1 MAETSVPGTVQ
12 ARLLLIGT
20 EAELGRQ
27 MAPVLDSEFLASPI
41 VVELQS
47 GRPALDVLRGSSF
60 DVVMADLGS
69 LRDLAEGAEDRIARL
84 VRAASGSLVVVL
96 AADASIS
103 FALSAM
109 NAGAHDC
116 VGRDW
121 DAEALVG
128 RMAALAR
135 RHGKMRAM
143 VRPVTPIAAAQTAE
157 PEAAAPIIPAMRDLV
172 LPMWRQEQRII
183 EDAIQRFAG
192 NIALAAAALELSPS
206 TIYRKRQAWAEM
218 GDKRTA

>member
-1 MAETSVPGTVQ
+1 MTATSTSETVQ
-12 ARLLLIGT
+12 ARLLLVGT
-20 EAELGRQ
+20 QADLGSR
-27 MAPVLDSEFLASPI
+27 MAPGLEAEFLAAPI
-41 VVELQS
+41 VVELTA
-47 GRPALDVLRGSSF
+47 GRPALDVLRTNSF
-60 DVVMADLGS
+60 DVALADLTG

-84 VRAASGSLVVVL
+84 VRAASGALVIVL

-103 FALSAM
+103 FTLSAM

-116 VGRDW
+116 VGQDW
-121 DAEALVG
+121 DAEALVS

-143 VRPVTPIAAAQTAE
+143 MRPIVPMAAAQTAE
-157 PEAAAPIIPAMRDLV
+157 PEAPAPIIPAMRDLV